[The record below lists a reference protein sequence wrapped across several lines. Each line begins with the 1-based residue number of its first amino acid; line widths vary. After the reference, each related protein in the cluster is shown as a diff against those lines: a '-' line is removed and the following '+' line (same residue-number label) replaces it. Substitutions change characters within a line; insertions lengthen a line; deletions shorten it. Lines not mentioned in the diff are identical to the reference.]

1 MHILALKI
9 KYLKEN
15 KKFLI
20 KCNDLD
26 LISSE
31 FEFNFFASNI
41 IRIYEEVK
49 FLKEKHFVIEDNVS
63 IVDNKYDNMFLR
75 AFFLNNII
83 IVNCNYGKFEFE
95 IEEVDQVYDYYCE
108 CINYCYKLSFDIR
121 KIDPIYLSIFL
132 WKRINKIKYICIDYT
147 YLDDLYVPLG
157 KSDKRRLEETDVYK
171 TFLYGKKYCID
182 SVFNSNH
189 VNESSYDRTLKIFNS
204 IKNYGYPYRK
214 QYIILYNNE
223 DLIRD
228 GQHRACSLKY
238 IYGNI
243 KVPVMRIFLSDR

>member
-75 AFFLNNII
+75 AFF
-83 IVNCNYGKFEFE
+83 
-95 IEEVDQVYDYYCE
+95 
-108 CINYCYKLSFDIR
+108 
-121 KIDPIYLSIFL
+121 
-132 WKRINKIKYICIDYT
+132 
-147 YLDDLYVPLG
+147 
-157 KSDKRRLEETDVYK
+157 
-171 TFLYGKKYCID
+171 
-182 SVFNSNH
+182 
-189 VNESSYDRTLKIFNS
+189 
-204 IKNYGYPYRK
+204 
-214 QYIILYNNE
+214 
-223 DLIRD
+223 
-228 GQHRACSLKY
+228 
-238 IYGNI
+238 
-243 KVPVMRIFLSDR
+243 